1 MREQEKP
8 FILFRRNRFIYNIT
22 PRNASGWMQMGVW
35 MALFVPLVAG
45 FAAYDSTRAA
55 DSAFGL
61 ADAVFLLGLDGSLQ
75 GNAVEANGVAA
86 DGRTLGR
93 NFNYRKLE
101 WTDRDWQLNLTGHFD
116 TGTLSHTDK
125 IER

>member
-61 ADAVFLLGLDGSLQ
+61 ADAVFLLVVLVWATGGIMWMKARAEVIDVDQ
-75 GNAVEANGVAA
+75 VIRQKREAERDASNR
-86 DGRTLGR
+86 GRRGR
-93 NFNYRKLE
+93 
-101 WTDRDWQLNLTGHFD
+101 
-116 TGTLSHTDK
+116 
-125 IER
+125 